1 MRGRDLSAPSVIRIL
16 GIDPGSRVTGYGII
30 DFHRERVLHLASGCI
45 HVRGDDLAARLRQI
59 FEGVASL
66 VDSESPTELA
76 VEQVFVHRNA
86 ASALKLGQARGA
98 ALMAGVSRGL
108 PLYEYTPTQV
118 KQTVTGRGHAAKEQ
132 IQHMVRVLLS
142 LRETPPSDAADALA
156 VAICH
161 GHMRDGA
168 ARLAHASRAALGLES

>member
-1 MRGRDLSAPSVIRIL
+1 MRVL
-16 GIDPGSRVTGYGII
+16 GIDPGSRITGYGIVEFEH
-30 DFHRERVLHLASGCI
+30 DRVRHLASGCI
-45 HVRGDDLAARLRQI
+45 HVRGDDLAARLRAI

-66 VDSESPTELA
+66 VDSESPTEIA
-76 VEQVFVHRNA
+76 VEQVFIHRNA

-118 KQTVTGRGHAAKEQ
+118 KQAVTGRGHAAKEQ

-142 LRETPPSDAADALA
+142 LRESPVTDAADALA

-168 ARLAHASRAALGLES
+168 ARLERASRAALEIGP